1 MAMPTCHTDVQV
13 AEAEALRI
21 DNKVRFILAVISG
34 DIKISNRK
42 KADIERDLDAMGF
55 DRLGSKKKV
64 CSAGLRSGIMLCTC
78 GLVNS
83 LP

>member
-1 MAMPTCHTDVQV
+1 MAPDAQA

-55 DRLGSKKKV
+55 ERLGSRKKV
-64 CSAGLRSGIMLCTC
+64 GSAVTLRDMALAHGSWPQALC
-78 GLVNS
+78 LQ
-83 LP
+83 